1 MQVLSFF
8 FIEITLCKFH
18 YFIPCN
24 FKSQVNKSKH
34 LTFFN
39 LTKKSLSNLC
49 SIISIMFYYI
59 ISENQTD
66 TFESVILE
74 NAINERLQE

>member
-1 MQVLSFF
+1 
-8 FIEITLCKFH
+8 
-18 YFIPCN
+18 
-24 FKSQVNKSKH
+24 
-34 LTFFN
+34 
-39 LTKKSLSNLC
+39 
-49 SIISIMFYYI
+49 MFYYI